1 MKKALLIILLVATTT
16 TTFAETTSRPKNP
29 KYKLG
34 RRLNRAAIVVV
45 GTAFLINIVR
55 AVKMSK

>member
-1 MKKALLIILLVATTT
+1 MKKVIVLLVLFSLSQA
-16 TTFAETTSRPKNP
+16 TFAGTTYPKNP
-29 KYKLG
+29 KYRLG
-34 RRLNRAAIVVV
+34 RKLNRAAIVVV

>member
-1 MKKALLIILLVATTT
+1 MKKVIVLLVLFSLSQA
-16 TTFAETTSRPKNP
+16 TFAETTSHPKDP
-29 KYKLG
+29 RYKLG
-34 RRLNRAAIVVV
+34 RRLNRVAIVAV